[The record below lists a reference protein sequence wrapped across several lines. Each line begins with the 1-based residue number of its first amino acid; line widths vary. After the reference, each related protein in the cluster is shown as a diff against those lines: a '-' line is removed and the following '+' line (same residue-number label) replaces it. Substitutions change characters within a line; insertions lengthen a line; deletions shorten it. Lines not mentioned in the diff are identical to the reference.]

1 MCTETTDTATTQPV
15 ARSELDEA
23 TFRGNLKQM
32 EKLLKAGCPVDVSS
46 PPDEANVWTP
56 LHTAARRGDLHA
68 VKLLVENGANIEET
82 WDGYTAEDLAR
93 LREHTEVSD
102 YLKKLRKQ
110 QKKEVEKVLEEQ
122 LTKLLGQTV
131 TVVLDGDEE
140 KTPNEFQIQSLIL
153 PEITQNISDMLQVKV
168 TCLKSRDSQISIR
181 QTRDLLFAR
190 DLIAYVTERNRDST
204 QVPSPSPERLDT
216 VSPSRSQDGDQRK
229 VIFVQHFDSYWSR
242 PLEEFEFGVS
252 DDYDAILE
260 GVSRRLGQRVD
271 ALYTCDKLSKIKQT
285 GVLVTKHRVI
295 AAAENTNIRD
305 ELGSLGDIRSADI
318 VTDRQTGLE
327 RIQYTFIEKN
337 SAVIILQ
344 AR

>member
-1 MCTETTDTATTQPV
+1 
-15 ARSELDEA
+15 
-23 TFRGNLKQM
+23 
-32 EKLLKAGCPVDVSS
+32 
-46 PPDEANVWTP
+46 
-56 LHTAARRGDLHA
+56 
-68 VKLLVENGANIEET
+68 
-82 WDGYTAEDLAR
+82 
-93 LREHTEVSD
+93 
-102 YLKKLRKQ
+102 
-110 QKKEVEKVLEEQ
+110 
-122 LTKLLGQTV
+122 
-131 TVVLDGDEE
+131 
-140 KTPNEFQIQSLIL
+140 
-153 PEITQNISDMLQVKV
+153 
-168 TCLKSRDSQISIR
+168 
-181 QTRDLLFAR
+181 
-190 DLIAYVTERNRDST
+190 
-204 QVPSPSPERLDT
+204 
-216 VSPSRSQDGDQRK
+216 
-229 VIFVQHFDSYWSR
+229 VQHFDSYWSR